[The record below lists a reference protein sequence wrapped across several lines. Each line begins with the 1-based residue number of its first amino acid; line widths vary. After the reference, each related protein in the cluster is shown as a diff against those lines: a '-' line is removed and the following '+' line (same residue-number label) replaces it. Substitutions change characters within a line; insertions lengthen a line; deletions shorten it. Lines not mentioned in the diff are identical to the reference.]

1 MAKGSSLSGQIQNSE
16 GARGSMRNPR
26 VVLDN
31 LVFKSRE
38 ENYEFTR
45 LYRNLYNEEF
55 YLLAYSNI
63 YAKEGNMTKGTDG
76 KTIDGFSL
84 ERIYKLIEK
93 LKDESYQPKPSRRRE
108 ISKTNGGKR
117 PLGIPSFDD
126 KLIQEI
132 IRMILEAIYEGKFQE
147 SSHGFRPKRS
157 CHTALEQVKLTFT
170 AARWFIEGDIK
181 SFFDNIDHHKLIEI
195 LERHIKDRKF
205 IRLIWKFLRAGYLDD
220 WVYHRTYSG
229 APQGG
234 ITSPLLSNIYL
245 NELDKFVGNLQ
256 REFSNGKTRKR
267 NPKYRNLQYQVGV
280 QKKWLKTHW
289 ETLNEEDKR
298 NEIKKYK
305 ELRKKMLKTDFRDP
319 MDLDY
324 KRIQYVRYADD
335 WLIGVIGSKSECIKL
350 KEKITKF
357 LWEELKLKLSQEK
370 TLITN
375 SRNFARFLGYDIKVR
390 RDQSTKKMKTG
401 NTQRVF
407 NYQCVLYIPQEKWV
421 KKLKE
426 LRAIVMR
433 KDGKWKPIHRTE
445 LINNEPI
452 EIQGIYNA
460 EIRGLYNYYKMAFN
474 VSSLHSFNF
483 FMKFSYLKTLGRKYK
498 SSVKKMYRKF
508 SVNGKLA
515 VKYETVKGTK
525 ISYYYNDG
533 FRRSKVSKDNVD
545 KLPLTAKYSGRS
557 SIIQRLLANKC
568 EHCGDQT
575 EKMEVHHVR
584 KLKDL
589 KGKKQWE
596 QFMITRKRK
605 TLVLCHKCH
614 VNLHKGKLD

>member
-1 MAKGSSLSGQIQNSE
+1 
-16 GARGSMRNPR
+16 MRNPR

-31 LVFKSRE
+31 LVNKSCE
-38 ENYEFTR
+38 ENYEFNR
-45 LYRNLYNEEF
+45 LYRNMYNEEF

-84 ERIYKLIEK
+84 ERVHRLIEQ
-93 LKDESYQPKPSRRRE
+93 LRNESYQPNPSRRRE
-108 ISKTNGGKR
+108 IPKGNGGKR

-132 IRMILEAIYEGKFQE
+132 MRMILEAIYEGKFQE
-147 SSHGFRPKRS
+147 SSHGFRPNRS
-157 CHTALEQVKLTFT
+157 CHTALEKVQLTFT
-170 AARWFIEGDIK
+170 ASRWFVEGDIK

-195 LERHIKDRKF
+195 LERHIKDQKF
-205 IRLIWKFLRAGYLDD
+205 IRLIWKFLRAGYLED
-220 WVYHRTYSG
+220 WVYHKTYSG

-234 ITSPLLSNIYL
+234 VISPILSNIFL

-256 REFSNGKTRKR
+256 AEFSNGKVRKR
-267 NPKYRNLQYQVGV
+267 NPKYRNLEYQVGV

-289 ETLNEEDKR
+289 DKLDK
-298 NEIKKYK
+298 EGKGKGIKKYK
-305 ELRKKMLKTDFRDP
+305 ELRKKMLKVEHRDP
-319 MDLDY
+319 MDPDY

-335 WLIGVIGSKSECIKL
+335 FIIGVIGSKSDCIRL
-350 KEKITKF
+350 KEKITNF
-357 LWEELKLKLSQEK
+357 LWEELKLSLSQEK

-375 SRNFARFLGYDIKVR
+375 SKNFARFLGYDIKVR
-390 RDQSTKKMKTG
+390 RNQGTKKLKTG

-407 NYQCVLYIPQEKWV
+407 NYQCVLYLPQEKWV

-426 LRAIVMR
+426 LRAIVMQR
-433 KDGKWKPIHRTE
+433 DGKWKPIHRTE
-445 LINNEPI
+445 LINNEPL

-460 EIRGLYNYYKMAFN
+460 EIRGLYNYYKLAIN

-498 SSVKKMYRKF
+498 SSVKKMYDKF

-515 VKYETVKGTK
+515 VKYETVKGSK
-525 ISYYYNDG
+525 LSFYYNDG
-533 FRRSKVSKDNVD
+533 FRRKKASTDD
-545 KLPLTAKYSGRS
+545 TDRLPLTAKYSGRS
-557 SIIQRLLANKC
+557 SVTQRLLANKC
-568 EHCGDQT
+568 EHCGNQT
-575 EKMEVHHVR
+575 AKMEVHHVK
-584 KLKDL
+584 KLKNL

-596 QFMITRKRK
+596 QFMIARRRK

-614 VNLHKGKLD
+614 VDLHKGKLD